1 MGFSR
6 WERRAGYSGA
16 LVVWEGFQAVSSSP
30 ERFRGCFGRRA
41 VVPPLPV
48 AVVVPSPA
56 DSVGS
61 APLLR
66 FVPAA
71 FAGCE
76 PWEDS
81 LGGSVWVVV
90 CVEEPASSLV
100 FWLGAMPSAVA
111 GPWVRLPSG
120 HGLRPWWPLR
130 GRRLPQ
136 YRFRVSGRLIRG
148 VGWSRRSFSA

>member
-111 GPWVRLPSG
+111 GPWVRRVALWARFTALVATERSTPTSVQISRVRA
-120 HGLRPWWPLR
+120 LDSRC
-130 GRRLPQ
+130 RLE
-136 YRFRVSGRLIRG
+136 
-148 VGWSRRSFSA
+148 SA